1 MDEIKIPIEVDGGD
15 AAVKTVKELHDLLVK
30 IQGDATDVNRE
41 IKEINDTIKQDSDL
55 LKPLQKAYEET
66 SQRVNELTELRKRL
80 NKGTDEERQR
90 AQELGVQYKA
100 LTELREQQFE
110 KIVAISVKIDE
121 NKQRVAEL
129 TQTYKAQLKE
139 TTALSGSYDQM
150 NQVLGQL
157 RDRYRQMSEAER
169 ESAAGRDLLKYIKQ
183 LDTELKSLDA
193 SMGNHQ
199 RNVGNYAS
207 ATEGLS
213 QVAGGVNRGMLA
225 LSGTLST
232 VGVEVDKNL
241 TKIPLILTRILSG
254 VKSLR
259 KGLTQIVPATKAAG
273 AAIQAMTVKAQ
284 ALMATLTLGLSVAIG
299 VIISQWDKISA
310 LWKDPAI
317 DDAKQAIDDLTDA
330 MERNADQVQVKNT
343 AALAAYTEA
352 LRAAGGDI
360 EAITTAQQ
368 QYNDALRQT
377 ALEEAKANKE
387 AADRAVLLA
396 ADAKLHAKRKKAIK
410 ETTDAYNHALDS
422 QRDANEKYAQAVN
435 AIAKADAD
443 RLARKVQAEEDAAKK
458 SKQIR
463 DKANRELERQQ
474 EEEKRIREQGEKAL
488 AGILERLYKAK
499 LSAQER
505 ELYDL
510 STQYFRELEIMNNYG
525 DDIVGLAEY
534 YEQRKLEI
542 IEKYADE
549 ASRKRQENAQN
560 AVDSEFDIIET
571 TIKERQA
578 SSEDRNPLA
587 NLRDQITNIGEQLTA
602 LDAFHEKS
610 MAIIDAELEQE
621 NLSAERRAELAQQ
634 KIDLDNQV
642 SAKRQALW
650 NDESRLREKLSK
662 EEKQYYT
669 QTAAQALTSVASL
682 MGAMEGLFEEGSE
695 EQKKMQIASAV
706 VNGLAGVANAWAQAL
721 GSMPPPF
728 SYIAGA
734 ISTASVIAT
743 TAAQIRKIKSNSD
756 DVSGTGSAAAA
767 TPVVGTVLDTAALSS
782 QLTNETE
789 FDLEQARRDTR
800 VYVVEEDITRT
811 QDDVRVTVDESNF

>member
-756 DVSGTGSAAAA
+756 DISGTGSAAAA